1 MIKVQI
7 HLLNESVIH
16 PFMDACDLTDKG
28 MKIFC
33 EASNGKPNLLKL
45 SYNVTPEQ
53 FDLSVSTLL
62 NSKVIK
68 PVFALVKASDGFVGV
83 YWRQNINQIS
93 TGHYWLLYHKFVKLM
108 LAGFNPT
115 IVLSRNVTV
124 ESITLLVSGQELV
137 INNLNNNIY

>member
-28 MKIFC
+28 LKVFC
-33 EASNGKPNLLKL
+33 EAKNGKPNLLKL
-45 SYNVTPEQ
+45 SYDINPSRL
-53 FDLSVSTLL
+53 DLSVSSLL

-68 PVFALVKASDGFVGV
+68 PIFALVKANDGFVGV

-93 TGHYWLLYHKFVKLM
+93 TGHYWLLYHKFVEFM
-108 LAGFNPT
+108 LSGFNPT

-124 ESITLLVSGQELV
+124 EGITLFVNGQRLE
-137 INNLNNNIY
+137 INNLNNNIN